1 MVDKTDRH
9 FNSVNQE
16 TNYDNTGI
24 DFAELDAKMEQ
35 LVYAIRD
42 FTINN
47 ASNTIK
53 EATKTSKK
61 HKAKKPVKKLDV
73 DKIRQAILEA
83 TELAKKGQT
92 KKKK

>member
-42 FTINN
+42 FTINTTT
-47 ASNTIK
+47 SNIK
-53 EATKTSKK
+53 NVSNISKK
-61 HKAKKPVKKLDV
+61 KTKKPVKKLDV

>member
-42 FTINN
+42 FTINT
-47 ASNTIK
+47 ATSNIK
-53 EATKTSKK
+53 NVSNISKK
-61 HKAKKPVKKLDV
+61 KTKKPVKKLDV

-83 TELAKKGQT
+83 TEIAKKGQT

>member
-1 MVDKTDRH
+1 MVDKADRH

-42 FTINN
+42 FTINT
-47 ASNTIK
+47 ATSNIK
-53 EATKTSKK
+53 NVSNVNKKKT
-61 HKAKKPVKKLDV
+61 KKPVKKLDV

-83 TELAKKGQT
+83 TEIAKKGQA